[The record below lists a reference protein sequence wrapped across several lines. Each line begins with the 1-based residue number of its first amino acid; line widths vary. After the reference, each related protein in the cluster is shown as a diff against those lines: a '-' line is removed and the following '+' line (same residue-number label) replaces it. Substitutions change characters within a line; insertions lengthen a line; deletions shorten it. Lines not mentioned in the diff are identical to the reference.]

1 LSQGDRDAPGPHPA
15 AQLAL
20 GQLQFLAQRDN
31 FEEGFGGWL
40 AQIRRQGFEHL
51 LFVLIEQLAEA
62 LQLLLSPGGGS
73 GQTSPH
79 TVLHALKFVDGQG
92 HGADD

>member
-1 LSQGDRDAPGPHPA
+1 
-15 AQLAL
+15 
-20 GQLQFLAQRDN
+20 
-31 FEEGFGGWL
+31 
-40 AQIRRQGFEHL
+40 RQGFEHL

-79 TVLHALKFVDGQG
+79 AVLHGLKFVDGQG